1 MKKVKKT
8 DLEPKKN
15 SEIISPLTHIIIEG
29 ARTHNLKNIDIA
41 IPKNKLVVI
50 TGVSGSGKTS
60 LAFETIYAEGQIRY
74 LESLSAYARQ
84 FLQQTDKPDVDS
96 IEGLSPAISIEQKT
110 GSHNPRSTVGT
121 VTEIYDYLRL
131 LFARIGIA
139 QCPIHKHNLTPQSI
153 QQIVDHILK
162 AENNNKCFIIAVLV
176 NNRKGEFQE
185 LFSKI
190 RSLGFTKVKIDGELL
205 DILEVPAL
213 DKNKKHN
220 IELVV
225 DKLTIQNTQTDRIKQ
240 SIELALKYG
249 SGRMKIA
256 NIETHNEHFFSSKFA
271 CKECD
276 YSIAELEPKIFSFN
290 NPSGACSAC
299 SGLGVVS
306 FFDPEKIIA
315 HIDQPLADG
324 AITYFTPKQ
333 HKNFEHLLTCSKK
346 HGFSIENSWSELTK
360 ENQQIILYGDDT
372 FSGVIHYLSEL
383 YQESTS
389 NHVREE
395 LNKYQSH
402 KTCGKCNGARLKIEA
417 QNVFVNNKSIVEI
430 TSYSI
435 AAMYEYMN
443 NLKLTGNQLLIAN
456 KITSEITKRLDF
468 LMKVGLQY
476 LHLSRN
482 ANTLSGGESQR
493 IRLARQIGAGLTGV
507 IYVLDEPSI
516 GLHQRDNDKLIEML
530 FRLRDIG
537 NTVIVVEHDTDT
549 IKNAD
554 HIIDIGKMAGIH
566 GGHLIAEG
574 DYNAII
580 KNKESLTAEYLTG
593 TRSINV
599 PKTTR
604 DLTKGTLSLTGARS
618 NNLKNVTLN
627 IPVGCFVC
635 ITGVSGSGKSSLIND
650 TLYPILANRLN
661 RANMTLPVFDE
672 IKGLEHFD
680 KVINISQASIGKLP
694 ISNPATYTG
703 LFTLI
708 RNFFT
713 ELPMSKERGYGPGRF
728 SFNVPGGRCESCK
741 GHGYIKVEMYFLSDV
756 LVKCETCEGKR
767 YNLDTLEVR
776 YKGFNIH
783 DVLEMSVVEA
793 LELFSNIPTIKRK
806 LNTLNDVG
814 LGYIKLG
821 QPANTISGGESQ
833 RVKLALELSRKDTG
847 KTLYIL
853 DEPTTGLHFYDIDL
867 LLKTLHRLVNEGN
880 TVVVIEHNLD
890 VIKTADYIIDIGPE
904 GGNDGGEIIAEGT
917 PQQLVKNKISYT
929 AKYLKSYL

>member
-1 MKKVKKT
+1 MTKKDKKIQ
-8 DLEPKKN
+8 DKN
-15 SEIISPLTHIIIEG
+15 CEVSPITHIVIEG
-29 ARTHNLKNIDIA
+29 ARTHNLKNISLN
-41 IPKNKLVVI
+41 IPKNKLIVI

-131 LFARIGIA
+131 LFARIGTA

-153 QQIVDHILK
+153 QQILEHALK
-162 AENNNKCFIIAVLV
+162 AEESQKCLIISVLV

-185 LFSKI
+185 LFNKI
-190 RSLGFTKVKIDGELL
+190 KSLGFTKVKINGELL
-205 DILEVPAL
+205 DVLDVPSL

-225 DKLTIQNTQTDRIKQ
+225 DKLTINADQGDRIKQ
-240 SIELALKYG
+240 SIEVALKYG
-249 SGRMKIA
+249 AGRMKIV
-256 NIETHNEHFFSSKFA
+256 NVENNREHFFSSKFA

-276 YSIAELEPKIFSFN
+276 YSIPELEPKMFSFN

-299 SGLGVVS
+299 GGLGVVS
-306 FFDPEKIIA
+306 FFDPEKIIT
-315 HIDQPLADG
+315 HIDLSLADG

-333 HKNFEHLLTCSKK
+333 HKNYGHLLTCGKK
-346 HGFSIENSWSELTK
+346 HGFDMDSSWRTLTDAHK
-360 ENQQIILYGDDT
+360 QIILHGDDS
-372 FSGVIHYLSEL
+372 FDGVINYLVEL
-383 YQESTS
+383 FKETTS
-389 NHVREE
+389 SHVREE
-395 LNKYQSH
+395 LDKYQSN

-417 QNVFVNNKSIVEI
+417 QNVFVKGKNIVEI
-430 TSYSI
+430 TNYSI
-435 AAMYEYMN
+435 EECYYYMS
-443 NLKLTGNQLLIAN
+443 NLKLSGNKLLISN
-456 KITSEITKRLDF
+456 KITSEIIKRLDF

-476 LHLSRN
+476 LHLNRN

-516 GLHQRDNDKLIEML
+516 GLHQKDNDKLIDML
-530 FRLRDIG
+530 CRLRDIG

-549 IKNAD
+549 IKHAD
-554 HIIDIGKMAGIH
+554 HIIDIGKFAGIH

-574 DYNAII
+574 KYDEII
-580 KNKESLTAEYLTG
+580 ANKESLTAEYLNGFREIKVPTK
-593 TRSINV
+593 TRE
-599 PKTTR
+599 
-604 DLTKGTLSLTGARS
+604 LTKGTLTLIGARS

-627 IPVGCFVC
+627 IPVSCFVC
-635 ITGVSGSGKSSLIND
+635 VTGVSGSGKSSLIND

-661 RANMTLPVFDE
+661 RANFTLPNFDE
-672 IKGLEHFD
+672 IQGLENFD

-708 RNFFT
+708 RTFFT
-713 ELPMSKERGYGPGRF
+713 DLPMSKERGYDPGRF
-728 SFNVPGGRCESCK
+728 SFNVAGGRCEACK

-756 LVKCETCEGKR
+756 LVKCETCDGKR
-767 YNLDTLEVR
+767 YNPDTLEVK
-776 YKGFNIH
+776 YKGNNIH

-867 LLKTLHRLVNEGN
+867 LLNTLHRLVNEGN

-890 VIKTADYIIDIGPE
+890 VIKTADYIIDIGPD
-904 GGNDGGEIIAEGT
+904 GGSAGGEIIAEGT
-917 PQQLVKNKISYT
+917 PTQIVKLNKGYT
-929 AKYLKSYL
+929 ATYLKPYL